1 MAPRKKA
8 VRWMKANMGQDIHNA
23 ISVRNTFRA
32 LETCDDTGVV
42 EVKGG
47 VKTKMSVAEVRG
59 EVKAKTHITQHKA
72 ACFRSG
78 RSDKPLGVGVEHP
91 VRDPPALSWRPAYHT
106 EDNRGKIATTPDI
119 KKARVQN
126 AMSML
131 AEIRSGGDLCSMP
144 EMHGKWEK
152 LTAVVDSGAFVPVI
166 PPTVG
171 KEYKTQESAAS
182 KAGVTYKAANGG
194 EIANVGEKFMPVV
207 TSEGTMR
214 GYCSQVAGVTQ
225 ALQSV
230 RHLNSSGHVVVFD
243 GQSSFMVNKVSG
255 EVNAITDDG
264 SNFTMTMWIVP
275 PDEVNSVA
283 QQLDFQR
290 QAP

>member
-1 MAPRKKA
+1 M
-8 VRWMKANMGQDIHNA
+8 
-23 ISVRNTFRA
+23 
-32 LETCDDTGVV
+32 
-42 EVKGG
+42 
-47 VKTKMSVAEVRG
+47 
-59 EVKAKTHITQHKA
+59 
-72 ACFRSG
+72 
-78 RSDKPLGVGVEHP
+78 
-91 VRDPPALSWRPAYHT
+91 
-106 EDNRGKIATTPDI
+106 
-119 KKARVQN
+119 
-126 AMSML
+126 
-131 AEIRSGGDLCSMP
+131 
-144 EMHGKWEK
+144 
-152 LTAVVDSGAFVPVI
+152 DSGAFVPVI

>member
-1 MAPRKKA
+1 MNETSDSNAKADKVTPAATAPRHVSTPA
-8 VRWMKANMGQDIHNA
+8 A
-23 ISVRNTFRA
+23 A
-32 LETCDDTGVV
+32 LRHMPNEH
-42 EVKGG
+42 
-47 VKTKMSVAEVRG
+47 RF
-59 EVKAKTHITQHKA
+59 
-72 ACFRSG
+72 AC
-78 RSDKPLGVGVEHP
+78 EHP
-91 VRDPPALSWRPAYHT
+91 AAKKPAAEHVHMSDEELMKKV
-106 EDNRGKIATTPDI
+106 EDKRAK
-119 KKARVQN
+119 VQH

-144 EMHGKWEK
+144 ELHGKWEK
-152 LTAVVDSGAFVPVI
+152 LTAVMDSGAFVPVI

-194 EIANVGEKFMPVV
+194 ESANVGEKFMPVV
-207 TSEGTMR
+207 TAEGTMR

-230 RHLNSSGHVVVFD
+230 RHLNSTGHLVVFD
-243 GQSSFMVNKVSG
+243 GQDSFMVNKVSG
-255 EVNAITDDG
+255 EVNWIDDDG

-275 PDEVNSVA
+275 PDEVNAVA
-283 QQLDFQR
+283 EQLDFHG